1 MSETKKQP
9 KATSA
14 KAALTEGVRAFTE
27 ILRVR
32 ADEPGLRKGER
43 TRRLV
48 RWATAQCLVREPY
61 AALSIDMI
69 VREASVSRP
78 AFYQYFKSKA
88 DVVRDVLGE
97 FQRSLPEM
105 LTARVADLGLFPA
118 VCATNRIYID
128 FVQLNAPL
136 MHRISELREE
146 MPELIAARQKLNAVH
161 AARIA
166 AAVRRYSGTVPPTDR
181 LAIRIHALEFMVD
194 DFLRELFVIRNPN
207 LAGIEKDFDALAY
220 ELSIIW
226 FRTLFPDR
234 TFDFATKKV
243 EAERAR

>member
-1 MSETKKQP
+1 MSETNKQR
-9 KATSA
+9 KTTLAL
-14 KAALTEGVRAFTE
+14 AAPAGGARAFSE
-27 ILRVR
+27 ILRAR

-48 RWATAQCLVREPY
+48 RWATAQCLVREAY
-61 AALSIDMI
+61 ASLSIDTI
-69 VREASVSRP
+69 VREACVSRP
-78 AFYQYFKSKA
+78 AFYQYFRSKA

-97 FQRSLPEM
+97 FQRSLPEI
-105 LTARVADLGLFPA
+105 LTARVADLGLFQA

-128 FVQLNAPL
+128 FVRLNAPL
-136 MHRISELREE
+136 MHRISELRAEI
-146 MPELIAARQKLNAVH
+146 PELIAARQKLNAVH

-166 AAVRRYSGTVPPTDR
+166 AAVRRYSGTVPPAER

-207 LAGIEKDFDALAY
+207 LAGPAKDFDALAY

-234 TFDFATKKV
+234 AIDFTPASRGPV
-243 EAERAR
+243 ARR